1 MRRTTLLFLIPLALA
16 LGCGKDDKYQPKKTQ
31 EVPVAK
37 FAAGEEAKLVPLAV
51 GNQWVYTMI
60 RGGSKSELTLKVESI
75 QQTPDGKEVTID
87 VTSNDPNLTVGAQ
100 KMVWRVTETGIYQVT
115 TGTDTVYDPPQL
127 LLPFPPGGKADFEH
141 EGTGGRPLG
150 GPGEYKSST
159 KVLGAQPIDT
169 DNGRMS
175 GFAIHSITSWESE
188 EGPAVASTMTW
199 WSPGIGFVR
208 QIQEVRTSERT
219 IKVLLKLKS
228 HSFPRS
234 SQ

>member
-16 LGCGKDDKYQPKKTQ
+16 LGCGKDDEYQPKKTQ

-60 RGGSKSELTLKVESI
+60 RSGERSELTLKVESI
-75 QQTPDGKEVTID
+75 QQTPDGKEATIGVYPSD
-87 VTSNDPNLTVGAQ
+87 SNTVVPTQ
-100 KMVWRVTETGIYQVT
+100 TMVWRVTDTGVYQIT
-115 TGTDTVYDPPQL
+115 TGTETVYDPPQL
-127 LLPFPPGGKADFEH
+127 LIPFPPDEKADFEH
-141 EGTGGRPLG
+141 EGTGGRPVG
-150 GPGEYKSST
+150 GPGEYQST
-159 KVLGAQPIDT
+159 IKVLGAQPIDT

-188 EGPAVASTMTW
+188 VGPAVASTMTW

-208 QIQEVRTSERT
+208 QIQEVRTSEQT